1 MDERTRESLSRS
13 VLTLEEIWEK
23 FAYVSI
29 FLKSSNSYCKTVRL
43 FPWLLYDYLN
53 VEQERVTELINDFKQ
68 SIDSL
73 KGIDT
78 ESYFMLKGTLK
89 DFEFDL
95 NEVYFPTT
103 NDKLLINDNTVI
115 LLNNLLDENLDPL
128 KAKILEIAKLISEQE
143 HSFLKR
149 KMAKYESDY
158 SKFDFEVPDYLL
170 KLINS
175 WEFLKE
181 KLTKEDLNKIYSTPF
196 VMWLFGKFRDV
207 SAFQAYF
214 ELSKSDALQVLMH
227 IGAKE
232 GKELAIKGFWIIS
245 DPSIQNIEI
254 SSTEENR
261 FIIKNAQFKSAVLL
275 IMSKIYGNDNI
286 PEKGKLIIKDFY
298 QGKKRI
304 SVLWKNIKPKFA
316 EIREKLK
323 SKIAEKPI

>member
-115 LLNNLLDENLDPL
+115 LLNNLLDENV
-128 KAKILEIAKLISEQE
+128 
-143 HSFLKR
+143 H
-149 KMAKYESDY
+149 
-158 SKFDFEVPDYLL
+158 
-170 KLINS
+170 
-175 WEFLKE
+175 
-181 KLTKEDLNKIYSTPF
+181 T
-196 VMWLFGKFRDV
+196 
-207 SAFQAYF
+207 
-214 ELSKSDALQVLMH
+214 
-227 IGAKE
+227 
-232 GKELAIKGFWIIS
+232 IK
-245 DPSIQNIEI
+245 
-254 SSTEENR
+254 
-261 FIIKNAQFKSAVLL
+261 
-275 IMSKIYGNDNI
+275 
-286 PEKGKLIIKDFY
+286 
-298 QGKKRI
+298 
-304 SVLWKNIKPKFA
+304 
-316 EIREKLK
+316 
-323 SKIAEKPI
+323 